1 MRREALLF
9 SPLSPWERAGVRVL
23 HGSESTGK
31 GLWLQMQQNHDV
43 QCAEQ
48 AMKNEL
54 EKIAPARRA
63 ETTR

>member
-1 MRREALLF
+1 MRVF
-9 SPLSPWERAGVRVL
+9 
-23 HGSESTGK
+23 HGSESTGE

-54 EKIAPARRA
+54 EKIAPAQHA
-63 ETTR
+63 EATP